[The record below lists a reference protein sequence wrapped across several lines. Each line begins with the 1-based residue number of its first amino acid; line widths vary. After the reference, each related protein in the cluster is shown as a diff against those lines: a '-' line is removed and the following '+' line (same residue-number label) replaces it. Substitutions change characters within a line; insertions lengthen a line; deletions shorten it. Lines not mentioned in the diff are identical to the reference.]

1 MPWGY
6 GRQELHPLSDIDLL
20 FLSQQPLPSQI
31 AEKVSQLITLL
42 WDIRLEIG
50 VSVRTMEECLLEG
63 LSDLTIATNLL
74 EARLVC
80 GNNALYQQLIKHI
93 FSQGFYH
100 RLISLQLKLMSKNN
114 VTNAFIAPVII

>member
-1 MPWGY
+1 PDLCIIAVGGY

-20 FLSQQPLPSQI
+20 FLSQQPLPPQI

-80 GNNALYQQLIKHI
+80 GNNALYQ
-93 FSQGFYH
+93 
-100 RLISLQLKLMSKNN
+100 
-114 VTNAFIAPVII
+114 